1 MHFGRGGSRP
11 YNPRDPTRVASPA
24 GEVSQMSQSGQFSA
38 ASRTLIT
45 LAAFVVVIAGMK
57 AAEAIL
63 VPFVLSIF
71 IALISGPP
79 MFWLER
85 KGLPKL
91 LAMLLVISLIIVIGF
106 LLVVLVGSSADHFLE
121 RVPEYQQQLTAYF
134 SKLITLVQHLG
145 IDLGKERLLTYV
157 DPGKAVG
164 LFASTLTSV
173 GGVLTNAF
181 LILFTVV
188 FMLMEATGFPAK
200 LKRALSN
207 PEHTYGYFQTFTDNL
222 QRYMVIKTGVSLVT
236 AVIVG
241 IWLAI
246 LGLDYPVLWGVVMFL
261 LNYVP
266 NIGPIIAAIPPA
278 LLALVQLGP
287 LSTLGVILAYVVANT
302 LMGNIVEPRYMGREL
317 GLSTL
322 VVFLSLV
329 FWGWVLGPVGMLLSV
344 PLTMAV
350 KIALDSRDETRGL
363 AVLLGPD
370 VQTAPETDPQAQS

>member
-1 MHFGRGGSRP
+1 
-11 YNPRDPTRVASPA
+11 
-24 GEVSQMSQSGQFSA
+24 MSQSGQFSA
-38 ASRTLIT
+38 ASRRLIT
-45 LAAFVVVIAGMK
+45 LAAVVVVLAGIK
-57 AAEAIL
+57 AATVIL

-85 KGLPKL
+85 KGLPRF
-91 LAMLLVISLIIVIGF
+91 LAMLVVISLIVVIGF
-106 LLVVLVGSSADHFLE
+106 LLVVLVGSSADDFLKH
-121 RVPEYQQQLTAYF
+121 VPEYQQQLTAYF
-134 SKLITLVQHLG
+134 GKLYTLAQRMG
-145 IDLGKERLLTYV
+145 IDLSREQLLNYL

-164 LFASTLTSV
+164 FFASTLSSV

-188 FMLMEATGFPAK
+188 FMLMEAAGFPAK

-207 PEHTYGYFQTFTDNL
+207 PEDSYGYFGTFTDNL
-222 QRYMVIKTGVSLVT
+222 QRYMVIKTGISLVT
-236 AVIVG
+236 GAMVG

-246 LGLDYPVLWGVVMFL
+246 LGLDYAVLWGVTMFL
-261 LNYVP
+261 LNYIP
-266 NIGPIIAAIPPA
+266 NIGPIIAAIAPT
-278 LLALVQLGP
+278 LLALIQLGP
-287 LSTLGVILAYVVANT
+287 LSALGVILAYVVVNT
-302 LMGNIVEPRYMGREL
+302 LMGNIVEPRLMGRQL

-350 KIALDSRDETRGL
+350 KIALDSREETRGL

-370 VQTAPETDPQAQS
+370 VQTAPETELQTEADTRA

>member
-1 MHFGRGGSRP
+1 
-11 YNPRDPTRVASPA
+11 
-24 GEVSQMSQSGQFSA
+24 MSQSGQFPA

-45 LAAFVVVIAGMK
+45 LAAFVVVVAGMK
-57 AAEAIL
+57 AAETIL

-85 KGLPKL
+85 KGLPTF
-91 LAMLLVISLIIVIGF
+91 LAMLLMVSLIVVVGF
-106 LLVVLVGSSADHFLE
+106 LLVVLVGSSVDKFLKL
-121 RVPEYQQQLTAYF
+121 VPEYQQQLTAYF
-134 SKLITLVQHLG
+134 DNIVTFAQRLG
-145 IDLGKERLLTYV
+145 IELSRERVLTYL

-164 LFASTLTSV
+164 MFASTLTSV
-173 GGVLTNAF
+173 GGALTNAL

-200 LKRALSN
+200 LKHALSN
-207 PEHTYGYFQTFTDNL
+207 PEDSFGYFQTFTDNL
-222 QRYMVIKTGVSLVT
+222 QRYMVIKTGISLVT
-236 AVIVG
+236 ATIVG
-241 IWLAI
+241 VWLAL
-246 LGLDYPVLWGVVMFL
+246 LGLDYPLLWAVIMFL
-261 LNYVP
+261 LNYIP

-287 LSTLGVILAYVVANT
+287 LSTLGVIVAYLVANT
-302 LMGNIVEPRYMGREL
+302 LMGNIVEPRLMGRGL

-350 KIALDSRDETRGL
+350 KIALDSSEETRGM
-363 AVLLGPD
+363 AVMLGPD
-370 VQTAPETDPQAQS
+370 VSALSEAEAKTDARPEEQGETSKPA

>member
-1 MHFGRGGSRP
+1 M
-11 YNPRDPTRVASPA
+11 DQTA
-24 GEVSQMSQSGQFSA
+24 QLTSA
-38 ASRTLIT
+38 ARTLIG
-45 LAAFVVVIAGMK
+45 LAAFVVVVAGMK
-57 AAEAIL
+57 AADAIL

-85 KGLPKL
+85 KGLPKV
-91 LAMLLVISLIIVIGF
+91 LAMLLMVSLIIVVGL
-106 LLVVLVGSSADHFLE
+106 LLVVLVGSSVDKFLE
-121 RVPEYQQQLTAYF
+121 LVPEYQQQLTAYF
-134 SKLITLVQHLG
+134 NDIVTFAQSLG
-145 IDLGKERLLTYV
+145 IELSRERVLTYLN
-157 DPGKAVG
+157 PGKAVG

-173 GGVLTNAF
+173 GGVLTNAL

-207 PEHTYGYFQTFTDNL
+207 PEDSYGYFQTFTDNL
-222 QRYMVIKTGVSLVT
+222 QRYMVIKTGISVVT
-236 AVIVG
+236 ATIVG
-241 IWLAI
+241 VWLAI
-246 LGLDYPVLWGVVMFL
+246 LGLDYPLLWAVTMFL
-261 LNYVP
+261 LNYIP
-266 NIGPIIAAIPPA
+266 NIGPIIAGIPPA

-287 LSTLGVILAYVVANT
+287 LSTLGVIVAYLVANT
-302 LMGNIVEPRYMGREL
+302 LMGNIVEPRLMGRGL

-350 KIALDSRDETRGL
+350 KIALDSVEETRGL
-363 AVLLGPD
+363 AVMLGPD
-370 VQTAPETDPQAQS
+370 VDPATEEQGEASGPA